1 MSSEPGSLY
10 IPGKE
15 TKHHGARQFEGGAGP
30 VDHRTRASRPF
41 GQMGENSFSALGDRY
56 CGGLRSGRSE
66 ILRFLSTTFRSINTM
81 FLVLIDRTP
90 AKTGHVQSGL

>member
-1 MSSEPGSLY
+1 LL

-30 VDHRTRASRPF
+30 LDHRTRAFRLF

-56 CGGLRSGRSE
+56 CDGWVLQK
-66 ILRFLSTTFRSINTM
+66 FLHFFGWCGQNVVYKLMVKSI
-81 FLVLIDRTP
+81 
-90 AKTGHVQSGL
+90 S